1 MSKLSCS
8 KEGIF
13 WRLCERIIEWSR
25 TTQRLEIEDCE
36 DDYNSEALDQE
47 VDDKTRMRGSIERT

>member
-36 DDYNSEALDQE
+36 DDYNSEALDHE
-47 VDDKTRMRGSIERT
+47 VDDKTEDIY

>member
-1 MSKLSCS
+1 MKPCR
-8 KEGIF
+8 GIF

-36 DDYNSEALDQE
+36 DDYNSEALDHE
-47 VDDKTRMRGSIERT
+47 VDDKTRMRHIWGSFERT